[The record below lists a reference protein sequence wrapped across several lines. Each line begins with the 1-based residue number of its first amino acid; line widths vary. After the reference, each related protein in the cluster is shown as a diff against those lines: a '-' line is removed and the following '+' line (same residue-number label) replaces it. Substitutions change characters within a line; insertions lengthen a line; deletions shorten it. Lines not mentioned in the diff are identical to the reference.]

1 MTDGRFE
8 ERSRQ
13 PMRLKEAMR
22 QARIELAARSGGVVD
37 LHDAALA
44 RLEMLNEGLDP
55 VFADIPAEIGL
66 FDRGLA
72 KGDPPRLW
80 VDMIAHVEMARDK
93 RTYRFLLDTRF
104 GRQVL
109 AETGDIDILVAGVTT
124 YVARRLVER
133 ERALAGD
140 TEREARDRLIDGHL
154 RRQRRRTMQATFVIG
169 MVVGMATGVVG
180 LLALAALC
188 VPH

>member
-1 MTDGRFE
+1 MTDGSLE
-8 ERSRQ
+8 DGSRR

-22 QARIELAARSGGVVD
+22 QARVELAARSGVIVD
-37 LHDAALA
+37 LHDAELA
-44 RLEMLNEGLDP
+44 RLEMLNERLDP
-55 VFADIPAEIGL
+55 IFADIPREIEL

-72 KGDPPRLW
+72 RGDPPRLW

-93 RTYRFLLDTRF
+93 RTYRFLRDTHF

-109 AETGDIDILVAGVTT
+109 AETAEIDSLVAAVTA

-140 TEREARDRLIDGHL
+140 TELGARDRLIDDMV
-154 RRQRRRTMQATFVIG
+154 RRQRRRAMQALFVIG
-169 MVVGMATGVVG
+169 VLVGMAMGVAG
-180 LLALAALC
+180 LLGLAALW
-188 VPH
+188 VPR

>member
-1 MTDGRFE
+1 MIDGRFE
-8 ERSRQ
+8 DGSRR

-22 QARIELAARSGGVVD
+22 QARIELAARSGSVVD

-55 VFADIPAEIGL
+55 IFADIPEEIEL

-93 RTYRFLLDTRF
+93 RTYRFLQETRL

-109 AETGDIDILVAGVTT
+109 AETAETDILVAAVTA

-140 TEREARDRLIDGHL
+140 TGLGARDRFIDK
-154 RRQRRRTMQATFVIG
+154 RVARQRRRTIGATFVI
-169 MVVGMATGVVG
+169 GMATGVVG

-188 VPH
+188 VH

>member
-1 MTDGRFE
+1 MNEGRFGGG
-8 ERSRQ
+8 SRQ

-37 LHDAALA
+37 LHEAALA

-55 VFADIPAEIGL
+55 IFADIPEEVEL

-80 VDMIAHVEMARDK
+80 VDMIAYVEMARDK
-93 RTYRFLLDTRF
+93 RTYRFLQDTRF
-104 GRQVL
+104 GRQAL
-109 AETGDIDILVAGVTT
+109 AETADIDTLVAAVTA

-133 ERALAGD
+133 ERALAGHIELG
-140 TEREARDRLIDGHL
+140 TRDRLVDNRV
-154 RRQRRRTMQATFVIG
+154 RRQRRRTLQATFVIG
-169 MVVGMATGVVG
+169 VVVGMVTGVTG
-180 LLALAALC
+180 LLALAALS
-188 VPH
+188 VPR